1 MAVWLCYSLGSARS
15 VRARARARVRTTNN
29 SACTCRYNP
38 RGSAWSADFFDPDE
52 FTRYPDMDMM
62 RLSMLEPP
70 NSRYRGR
77 NMAAALQDLPPDVT
91 DGAPM
96 HPSRS
101 AAVHVPRL

>member
-1 MAVWLCYSLGSARS
+1 
-15 VRARARARVRTTNN
+15 
-29 SACTCRYNP
+29 
-38 RGSAWSADFFDPDE
+38 
-52 FTRYPDMDMM
+52 MDMI

-96 HPSRS
+96 HLSRS
-101 AAVHVPRL
+101 AAVHVQPRL